1 MNEYR
6 YSLFESYFE
15 KKKTAFINILGLIT
29 RPHSSH
35 DRDGRGELWKTLIIF
50 EKRDLSLSV
59 EEGIFRNSRQSGKKR
74 SPRKVLKKSEKK
86 REQHFPSRAP
96 QENSKVLA
104 PGGMAVKLRNL
115 FRVLPRT
122 SRAAIPTDRC
132 LTEKFSRPLY
142 APLLSPTEF
151 HPRFQIS
158 GCQSIHY
165 TCIFT

>member
-1 MNEYR
+1 M
-6 YSLFESYFE
+6 
-15 KKKTAFINILGLIT
+15 KKKDGFHQYSRSYYSASFLSRSRWKGRTLENFDNI
-29 RPHSSH
+29 R
-35 DRDGRGELWKTLIIF
+35 
-50 EKRDLSLSV
+50 EKRSLSLSV

-151 HPRFQIS
+151 HPRFQRD
-158 GCQSIHY
+158 QWFPIHSH

>member
-59 EEGIFRNSRQSGKKR
+59 EEGIFRNSRQSGKER

-86 REQHFPSRAP
+86 REQFSIACPARKFESSRAR
-96 QENSKVLA
+96 
-104 PGGMAVKLRNL
+104 RN
-115 FRVLPRT
+115 
-122 SRAAIPTDRC
+122 
-132 LTEKFSRPLY
+132 
-142 APLLSPTEF
+142 
-151 HPRFQIS
+151 
-158 GCQSIHY
+158 GCQVAKLVPRITSYKSRGHPDG
-165 TCIFT
+165 

>member
-122 SRAAIPTDRC
+122 SRAAIPMAD
-132 LTEKFSRPLY
+132 
-142 APLLSPTEF
+142 
-151 HPRFQIS
+151 
-158 GCQSIHY
+158 
-165 TCIFT
+165 